1 MRLLIL
7 LTLLITYLTFAHA
20 WPPRYTWR
28 RGHWNKRGLNTHAH
42 THAGVATSTSAMPK
56 ATAKLGASFLE
67 REGDENE
74 RLRGGAEV
82 EREKEARREAM
93 ERYLRRWRREI

>member
-1 MRLLIL
+1 
-7 LTLLITYLTFAHA
+7 
-20 WPPRYTWR
+20 
-28 RGHWNKRGLNTHAH
+28 
-42 THAGVATSTSAMPK
+42 MPK

-74 RLRGGAEV
+74 RLRGEAEV

-93 ERYLRRWRREI
+93 ERYLMRWRREK